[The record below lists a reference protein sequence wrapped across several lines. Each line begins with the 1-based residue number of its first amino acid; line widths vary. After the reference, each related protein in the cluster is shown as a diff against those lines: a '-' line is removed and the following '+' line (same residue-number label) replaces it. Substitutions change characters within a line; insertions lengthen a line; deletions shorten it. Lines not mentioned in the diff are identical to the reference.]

1 MCRFV
6 PGKNFQFPISEDLA
20 KIIEVKAKLEEER
33 AAGSVASKEE
43 VKESVEEEVKESV
56 VEEAKIPDEMPVVS
70 AELEKNEEV

>member
-43 VKESVEEEVKESV
+43 EEVKESVEEE
-56 VEEAKIPDEMPVVS
+56 AKIPDDMPVVS
-70 AELEKNEEV
+70 AELEKNDEV

>member
-20 KIIEVKAKLEEER
+20 KVIEVKAKLEEER

-43 VKESVEEEVKESV
+43 EVKESVEEE
-56 VEEAKIPDEMPVVS
+56 AKIPDDMPVVS

>member
-43 VKESVEEEVKESV
+43 EVKESVEEE
-56 VEEAKIPDEMPVVS
+56 AKIPDDMPVVS

>member
-43 VKESVEEEVKESV
+43 EEVKESVEEE
-56 VEEAKIPDEMPVVS
+56 AKIPDDMPVVS

>member
-20 KIIEVKAKLEEER
+20 KVIEVKAKLEEER

-43 VKESVEEEVKESV
+43 EEVKESV
-56 VEEAKIPDEMPVVS
+56 EEEAKIPDEMPVVS

>member
-20 KIIEVKAKLEEER
+20 KVIEVKAKLEEER

-43 VKESVEEEVKESV
+43 EEVKESVEEE
-56 VEEAKIPDEMPVVS
+56 AKIPDDMPVVS

>member
-20 KIIEVKAKLEEER
+20 KVIEVKAKLEEER

-43 VKESVEEEVKESV
+43 EEVKESVEEE
-56 VEEAKIPDEMPVVS
+56 AKIPDDMPVVS
-70 AELEKNEEV
+70 AELEKNDEV

>member
-6 PGKNFQFPISEDLA
+6 PGKNFQFPISDDLA

-43 VKESVEEEVKESV
+43 EVKESVEEE
-56 VEEAKIPDEMPVVS
+56 AKIPDDMPVVS